1 MTETLLE
8 VRNLGVAFHNEDG
21 VVRAVD
27 GVSFGVARGEIVG
40 LVGES
45 GAGKTLTA
53 EAIDQW
59 APAGSRRLIV
69 RFDSTAAQG
78 IVVGI

>member
-27 GVSFGVARGEIVG
+27 SVSFGVARGEIVG

-45 GAGKTLTA
+45 GAGKPSLPRPSCA
-53 EAIDQW
+53 
-59 APAGSRRLIV
+59 
-69 RFDSTAAQG
+69 
-78 IVVGI
+78 